1 LTTKPLLIVI
11 SGPSGSGKGTL
22 CALLR
27 QALPNLEY
35 SISLTTRQPRP
46 GEQNGVDYFFVS
58 DDEFKTMIGRGE
70 FLEWA
75 EVYGHHYGTARSV
88 VESCLRSGRDVLL
101 EIDIQGAQNVKR
113 LFPQSILIF
122 IEPPS
127 LQELGARIAHRGTE
141 TEEAIRRRMNCV
153 PSELQ
158 AAEGYD
164 YVVVNDTPEQALAEL
179 LKIIEDAR
187 RSIHCR

>member
-1 LTTKPLLIVI
+1 MTTKPLLIVI

>member
-1 LTTKPLLIVI
+1 MIVI